1 MRQRWGAPAIA
12 QATTAFAIDL
22 KSLSTTMAPAV
33 IYGSQPDEAP
43 LLLNKAGL
51 KADAPASNGT
61 YDVKEDYAGD
71 YRFAPIEEAQV
82 SRAMIKR

>member
-1 MRQRWGAPAIA
+1 
-12 QATTAFAIDL
+12 
-22 KSLSTTMAPAV
+22 MAPAV

-43 LLLNKAGL
+43 LLLNKNGI
-51 KADAPASNGT
+51 KDASSTANGA
-61 YDVKEDYAGD
+61 YDVKEDYTGD